1 MLKGI
6 GVKNLRSFENYAYSE
21 LKPLTVYLG
30 RNSSGKSSLIRL
42 FPLLRQSVQETTTG
56 PILWYGRFVDYGN
69 FDEAICK
76 NGSNKD
82 SIMLKFDL
90 NFPLAF
96 GNGLGI
102 DYISKNVKHSSHKTT
117 DISIELHI
125 TEHDKKTLT
134 KSISFEIDGAVISIT
149 PSFTQEKTL
158 VTASSKDFQYK
169 VEAQPSSQRDFKFFP
184 SLIWSAEIFKKSSKE
199 YDYWANKNINESYFE
214 FTSPG
219 NQMHNIRYHTRK
231 TAEAAAHAIKGFF
244 HYSTG
249 ISTIAKGIFDIH
261 CYSRENTKIALLE
274 TFKTQKHFVNKV
286 SNNVIMED
294 LLDIL
299 FPFILLKN
307 YHRTMQVI
315 NNALRESFL
324 SVKYLAPIRANSE
337 RFYRF
342 QDLQVDEMDHTG
354 SNVAMI
360 LNAISDKDKKRFQ
373 QWTQE
378 NFGFIA
384 FVTTD
389 GSHYAIKIKTE
400 NDTTEHNINDMGYG
414 FSQVLPIIMSVWLEI
429 QDPAGNR
436 KEVIF
441 VIEQPELHLHPAY
454 QNKVASLFAKVVSSA
469 GNTNKNI
476 KFIFETHSQA
486 MIDAIGDC
494 IQEKTIKKDDVNIMI
509 FEKDKELGSSAY
521 TAEFDDE
528 GYLINWPVG
537 FFSGE

>member
-1 MLKGI
+1 MLKGL

-69 FDEAICK
+69 FSEAICK
-76 NGSNKD
+76 NSQNKD
-82 SIMLKFDL
+82 VITL
-90 NFPLAF
+90 NFNLNVPLAVGF
-96 GNGLGI
+96 
-102 DYISKNVKHSSHKTT
+102 DYFYSTGQYHKG
-117 DISIELHI
+117 DYSPEVSVELNI

-134 KSISFEIDGAVISIT
+134 KSISFEIDGAKILIT
-149 PSFTQEKTL
+149 PSLSGEKTS
-158 VTASSKDFQYK
+158 VVASTNTYEYSI
-169 VEAQPSSQRDFKFFP
+169 EAQPSLQRDFKFFP
-184 SLIWSAEIFKKSSKE
+184 DLIWTPDTQKKQTKEISLWPKNNLDDRYLDYSSHSSQL
-199 YDYWANKNINESYFE
+199 NNV
-214 FTSPG
+214 
-219 NQMHNIRYHTRK
+219 RYHNKK
-231 TAEAAAHAIKGFF
+231 TAEAAAQAIKKFF
-244 HYSTG
+244 HSSTS
-249 ISTIAKGIFDIH
+249 ISTIAKGVLEIYCF
-261 CYSRENTKIALLE
+261 SREQTKNQILE
-274 TFKTQKHFVNKV
+274 IFKTQKYFLGKIKDPE
-286 SNNVIMED
+286 SMEN
-294 LLDIL
+294 LLDVL
-299 FPFILLKN
+299 FPYVLLKN
-307 YHRTMQVI
+307 YQRTTNVI
-315 NNALRESFL
+315 NHSLRESFL

-360 LNAISDKDKKRFQ
+360 LNAISDAEKSKFQ
-373 QWTQE
+373 DWTKE

-384 FVTTD
+384 LVTTD

-400 NDTTEHNINDMGYG
+400 NDVNEHNINDMGYG

-429 QDPAGNR
+429 QDRSESR

-454 QNKVASLFAKVVSSA
+454 QNKVATLFAKVINSVR
-469 GNTNKNI
+469 GTNKNI
-476 KFIFETHSQA
+476 KFIFETHSQS

-494 IQEKTIKKDDVNIMI
+494 IQNNIISKNEVNIMI
-509 FEKDKELGSSAY
+509 FEKNKDSGSSTY
-521 TAEFDDE
+521 TANFDNE
-528 GYLINWPVG
+528 GYFINWPVG